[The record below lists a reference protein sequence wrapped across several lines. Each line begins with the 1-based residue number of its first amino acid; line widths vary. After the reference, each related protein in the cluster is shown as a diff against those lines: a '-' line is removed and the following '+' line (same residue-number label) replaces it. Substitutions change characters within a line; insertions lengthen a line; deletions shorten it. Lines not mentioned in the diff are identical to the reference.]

1 MKKLVVFVVLSIPTV
16 GLSSTLSDQL
26 ERVAANALTR
36 ATVQVQVKLA
46 KPIYMSDVMFRPVRG
61 GRDTVIRV
69 DYKEQTCTGH
79 LSAQETHVIVPVS
92 CVQDDNYKADQI
104 NLMFADGRQIKK
116 TGKSVVLQNKQA
128 HIRL

>member
-61 GRDTVIRV
+61 GRDAVIRV